1 MKRAELSEK
10 DTWSRCEGEDS
21 RVGWKNVSRSSPQQ
35 RETHAIHQRGSV
47 EENKWIW
54 TRPGRVSHLSA
65 GERSR
70 CRWKCL
76 SRKGFET
83 EEERWRSWRGCFILK
98 GVKKEK
104 KKKRCSYR
112 DDWEAIKKERRP
124 VFSLTCLPVTACD
137 GGGVMCQ
144 ADDGSWAASTI
155 KTCLSAQPL
164 CSILWKVKMGGVH
177 IVCVCVCVCVYA
189 CMCMKV
195 NGNVVSLT
203 PSIERKLMT
212 NNFDPGLLLIL
223 AASHLTHKDDT
234 STRLSATFDLREWD
248 DH

>member
-1 MKRAELSEK
+1 MWIRTVSEPPAATKDKRG
-10 DTWSRCEGEDS
+10 SR
-21 RVGWKNVSRSSPQQ
+21 WKERSWVKRTHGAGARARTPESGGKTYPGHLHNNGRHVRSISVEVSRKINGSEQGRGGWVIYL
-35 RETHAIHQRGSV
+35 RE
-47 EENKWIW
+47 
-54 TRPGRVSHLSA
+54 
-65 GERSR
+65 SR

-177 IVCVCVCVCVYA
+177 IVCVCVCVCMHA
-189 CMCMKV
+189 CAWR
-195 NGNVVSLT
+195 ST
-203 PSIERKLMT
+203 
-212 NNFDPGLLLIL
+212 
-223 AASHLTHKDDT
+223 AT
-234 STRLSATFDLREWD
+234 SSAWLRRSKEN
-248 DH
+248 